1 MYVGFMLHVIQ
12 QFTGINIIMQFGPS
26 ILQDA
31 GFGGGSHQALLLS
44 MVFLS
49 SVNALGNSLGVAL
62 SGKYGR
68 REMMLKS
75 TIPMGV
81 ALLIMASAM
90 IASSLIGGDLL
101 KECKSSIL
109 NLISV
114 WLDLHCELISIPLH
128 FYHRLCLPTLD
139 RLFRDFP
146 SKSHVNLNLP

>member
-101 KECKSSIL
+101 KECKS
-109 NLISV
+109 
-114 WLDLHCELISIPLH
+114 PLLK
-128 FYHRLCLPTLD
+128 FNQCLVGSALQAYQLTSSL
-139 RLFRDFP
+139 LP
-146 SKSHVNLNLP
+146 SDSPPNPGPFVQRFSQ